1 MITIL
6 NHPTAPLLQATVGG
20 ANVTLTISYRVRFDQ
35 IDRHFAANG
44 VAYRERITVIGR
56 DNPPGDPNDVL
67 FVQEFPSPGWVA
79 GAGAQIQTRVQTITV
94 PRAALQEDPGANND
108 EIFCTILVRSPNFP
122 TVSNNTSVVPAT
134 RNTNEIVLA
143 G

>member
-6 NHPTAPLLQATVGG
+6 NHPTAPFLQATIGG

-44 VAYRERITVIGR
+44 VSYRERITVMGR
-56 DNPPGDPNDVL
+56 DNPPVDPNDVL
-67 FVQEFPSPGWVA
+67 FFQEFPSPGWVA
-79 GAGAQIQTRVQTITV
+79 GAGPQIQTRVQTITV
-94 PRAALQEDPGANND
+94 PRANLQEDPGVDND
-108 EIFCTILVRSPNFP
+108 ELFCTILVRSRNFP
-122 TVSNNTSVVPAT
+122 TVSNTTSVIPAT
-134 RNTNEIVLA
+134 RDTNQVVLA